1 MHQPVLL
8 REVVELMAVRD
19 GGVYVDGT
27 LGAGGHTEA
36 ILRAAGET
44 GRVLALDRDAVSLA
58 RTRSRL
64 SHLSGHLTCEHGN
77 FADMTSFA
85 QTHSFVPADGVL
97 MDLGFSSDQMDDA
110 SRGFS
115 FMQDGPLD
123 MRLDRS
129 RGPSAADLVNTLGES
144 ELADVIWKYGEEK
157 DARRI
162 ARSIVEARGRQ
173 AIRTTGELANVV
185 AGAKRG
191 PRGRINPATQT
202 FQALRIEV
210 NRELEALEKGLDAAL
225 RIVGPKGRVAVI
237 SFHSLEDRM
246 VKQFFAAHA
255 GRWESLEA
263 GGERWVGE
271 EPKVRLVTKK
281 PVMATDEEV
290 KTNPRARSAKL
301 RVAERIS

>member
-1 MHQPVLL
+1 
-8 REVVELMAVRD
+8 MAVRD

-36 ILRAAGET
+36 ILRAAGEK

-58 RTRSRL
+58 RTQSRL

-77 FADMTSFA
+77 FADMMTFA

-129 RGPSAADLVNTLGES
+129 RGPSAADLVNTLGET
-144 ELADVIWKYGEEK
+144 ELADVIWKYGEDK

-173 AIRTTGELANVV
+173 AIRTTGELADVV